1 MPDYSKGKIYRLICN
16 ITGDQYIGSTTQS
29 LAKRLG
35 SHVANAKNENHTQFT
50 SKSIIDRGNFSIVLI
65 EDCPCENKSQL
76 ERRERY
82 FIESMECVNKIIPTR
97 TKSEYYEDNR
107 DRMLV
112 KYHKYYENNR
122 DRMLVK
128 QHQYYEDNR
137 DRMLVKQ
144 HQYDQSHK
152 EQRSEYNR
160 QRYLRKKAQ
169 HPPAYR
175 ALQDAEM

>member
-112 KYHKYYENNR
+112 K
-122 DRMLVK
+122 
-128 QHQYYEDNR
+128 
-137 DRMLVKQ
+137 Q